1 MTETIEKPASEPNRR
16 RRIAFVMVGVILVGL
31 VTEATSAI
39 GLYFSLDTHHNF
51 QDLRQRQE
59 LRAIVPRDSED
70 SVDVV
75 HPFMGW
81 CINPQISQGDEVFGK
96 RIPVNRLGF
105 IDDQKSIQQR
115 SSDRLIIGITGGSVA
130 WQMTV
135 GADDV
140 IREVLQQSPLFRD
153 REIRILRIGLSGYKQ
168 PQQLM
173 TVNWLMALGGEF
185 DAIVNLD
192 GYNELAM
199 SITDNYDRKIH
210 TAYPRAWNARMVEL
224 IDPRNSADRMRLLEI
239 DASRQRSAQRIVS
252 VPWRW
257 SFTANVVWLLSD
269 RIALREKRSL
279 TQKMLAGHS
288 RRDGLKF
295 AESGPLQDISS
306 TAEALEISADT
317 WLRCSV
323 QMHRLLSSSG
333 IAYLHV
339 LQPNLYH
346 ADSKPLSSEEL
357 ELGGGHLDDAAHAI
371 KDGYPMLLARQP
383 ELEAAGVEF
392 LDLSGLYAEEQRTMY
407 SDRCCHFNKEGNDI
421 LARAIAIRL
430 RELLESSQTD

>member
-1 MTETIEKPASEPNRR
+1 
-16 RRIAFVMVGVILVGL
+16 
-31 VTEATSAI
+31 
-39 GLYFSLDTHHNF
+39 
-51 QDLRQRQE
+51 
-59 LRAIVPRDSED
+59 
-70 SVDVV
+70 
-75 HPFMGW
+75 
-81 CINPQISQGDEVFGK
+81 
-96 RIPVNRLGF
+96 
-105 IDDQKSIQQR
+105 
-115 SSDRLIIGITGGSVA
+115 
-130 WQMTV
+130 MTV

-173 TVNWLMALGGEF
+173 TANWLMALGGEF

-192 GYNELAM
+192 GYNELAL
-199 SITDNYDRKIH
+199 SITENYDRKIH

-224 IDPRNSADRMRLLEI
+224 IDPRKSADRMRLLEI

-357 ELGGGHLDDAAHAI
+357 ELGEAI
-371 KDGYPMLLARQP
+371 WTMP
-383 ELEAAGVEF
+383 
-392 LDLSGLYAEEQRTMY
+392 RT
-407 SDRCCHFNKEGNDI
+407 
-421 LARAIAIRL
+421 RL
-430 RELLESSQTD
+430 RTATLCCWLDNQNLKQRVLNSWTFPVFTPRNSAPCIPTASATSIRKATTSSPEPSRFGCVNCLKAHRQIKSRVPRFLSR